1 VTSLSLVQ
9 LFTFIG
15 VAVFA
20 ASGALAAVRRSLDPI
35 GVLVLAIVTA
45 TGGGTL
51 RDVLMDRHPIFW
63 ISSPWFIA
71 VSALA
76 ALATWAW
83 VRKFP
88 PPDKALQYADALGLA
103 FFSIAGAQIA
113 EAGHLKPFAATI
125 MGAITGCAGGLI
137 RDVLVAEVP
146 LIFRQS
152 ELYVTA
158 CVAGVVLYFCLVALG
173 LPADMAG
180 IAGMA
185 AIALVRLASIRWAIM
200 LPVVRLP
207 ERPLV

>member
-1 VTSLSLVQ
+1 MSLVQ
-9 LFTFIG
+9 LFTVIG

-63 ISSPWFIA
+63 ISAPWVIG

-76 ALATWAW
+76 AAATWFW
-83 VRKFP
+83 VRKYP
-88 PPDKALQYADALGLA
+88 PPDRALQYADALGLA

-113 EAGHLKPFAATI
+113 EAGGLKPFAATI

-137 RDVLVAEVP
+137 RDVLVAEIP
-146 LIFRQS
+146 LVFRQS

-158 CVAGVVLYFCLVALG
+158 CVAGVVLYFGLRALS
-173 LPADMAG
+173 LPAEVASVL
-180 IAGMA
+180 GMA
-185 AIALVRLASIRWAIM
+185 TIALIRLASIRWSIT
-200 LPVVRLP
+200 LP
-207 ERPLV
+207 